1 MVEFGLLPT
10 ADPRGGPA
18 GYRFPMRSLGPVL
31 LWLRMPSRRSLVIH
45 LVLIAIGIGLTMAG
59 VVLLVADKPPAVEPA
74 SMSVTVG
81 LLIPMMVL
89 LLFRYRWPLQVL
101 VVNTAML
108 MAIRLL
114 DVPEFQ
120 VSSLTWVISLYAVGR
135 YGHGLAR
142 QLVRATAILAVAS
155 LWIFE
160 ASDAWGELDRFGFTE
175 RTFVVVAAAEIGWNV
190 LVFVGAWFAGDL
202 GRNRANRERE
212 LAARTMELEASRE
225 ENARRAVMD
234 ERIRI
239 ARELHDVVAHHVS
252 VMGVQAGAARRAVA
266 TDPAMAEGP
275 LRDIES
281 SSREAVTEL
290 HRLLGFLRR
299 ADEVDPDGISPGAL
313 DPNPGLDRLDELRRQ
328 LAGAGLALR
337 ITVTGDERAL
347 PPSVDLNAY
356 RILQEALTNCLKYAG
371 VDQAEVELD
380 YDDERLRLAV
390 GDRGRGPAPST
401 PSGPTGTSG
410 VGLLGMAERV
420 ALLGGRLRHGARPG
434 GGFEVVAE
442 LPYAAEASAAP
453 PASAAAPDPT
463 EPATSP
469 ASPASSASA
478 VSS

>member
-1 MVEFGLLPT
+1 MAETGLRPA
-10 ADPRGGPA
+10 ADPPTRA
-18 GYRFPMRSLGPVL
+18 DGYRLTMRSLSSIL
-31 LWLRMPSRRSLVIH
+31 LWLRMPSLRSLVLH
-45 LVLIAIGIGLTMAG
+45 LVLIAVGIGLTMAG
-59 VVLLVADKPPAVEPA
+59 VILLVADKPPAIEPA

-89 LLFRYRWPLQVL
+89 LLFRYRWPLAVL
-101 VVNTAML
+101 AVNTAML
-108 MAIRLL
+108 LTIRLL

-120 VSSLTWVISLYAVGR
+120 VSSLTWMISLYAAGR
-135 YGHGLAR
+135 YGNGLAR
-142 QLVRATAILAVAS
+142 QLVRAAAVIAVAC

-160 ASDAWGELDRFGFTE
+160 ATDAWGELDRFGFTE
-175 RTFVVVAAAEIGWNV
+175 RTFVVVAAAEIGWNL

-202 GRNRANRERE
+202 GRKRVNRERE

-252 VMGVQAGAARRAVA
+252 VMGVQAGAARRAVTA
-266 TDPAMAEGP
+266 DPAMAEAP
-275 LRDIES
+275 LRDIEA
-281 SSREAVTEL
+281 SSREAVAEL

-313 DPNPGLDRLDELRRQ
+313 DPNPGLGRLDELRRQ

-337 ITVTGDERAL
+337 LTVTGDERPL
-347 PPSVDLNAY
+347 PPIVDLNAY

-380 YDDERLRLAV
+380 YDDERLRLTV
-390 GDRGRGPAPST
+390 GDRGRGPAANAPADRA
-401 PSGPTGTSG
+401 GASG

-420 ALLGGRLRHGARPG
+420 ALLGGVLHHGARTG

-442 LPYAAEASAAP
+442 LPYAGEVSAAP
-453 PASAAAPDPT
+453 AATSRPAPSPPDRP
-463 EPATSP
+463 PATV
-469 ASPASSASA
+469 
-478 VSS
+478 VSR